1 MLKISFLENTTRFQ
15 AVPFQGGKIEAG
27 RQKYACHIQKPPRA
41 KGYKGDTLF
50 FTCFLNQ
57 AITGG

>member
-1 MLKISFLENTTRFQ
+1 MLKISFLGNTTRFQ

-41 KGYKGDTLF
+41 QGYKGDTLF
-50 FTCFLNQ
+50 FTCF
-57 AITGG
+57 